1 MHTEMDMPVERAN
14 LVNGIESGHAGERGR
29 NEDLNQEGRE
39 MAFVNEYVSD
49 EDIKKYNLDRVW
61 LDRNAVYKI
70 EGKLPS
76 GFRHK
81 WTVDRESDTYFMV
94 VGGGGYDR
102 NVTRCLLYRGG
113 QFWDIELA
121 KPGEGS
127 NDFSEQPYRIVWALE
142 TINLR
147 RPETA
152 HREVIQVLKEA
163 LTVYGY
169 AGPRSQAPGTTLV
182 EFKF

>member
-1 MHTEMDMPVERAN
+1 
-14 LVNGIESGHAGERGR
+14 
-29 NEDLNQEGRE
+29 
-39 MAFVNEYVSD
+39 MAFVNEYVSED
-49 EDIKKYNLDRVW
+49 DIKKYDLDRVW
-61 LDRNAVYKI
+61 LDRNPVYKI

-102 NVTRCLLYRGG
+102 GNITNCVLYRGG
-113 QFWDIELA
+113 QLWDIQLA
-121 KPGEGS
+121 EPGDGS
-127 NDFSEQPYRIVWALE
+127 KSFKEQPYRIVWALE
-142 TINLR
+142 TIYPR
-147 RPETA
+147 QSEA
-152 HREVIQVLKEA
+152 AYQEVINVLKEA

>member
-1 MHTEMDMPVERAN
+1 
-14 LVNGIESGHAGERGR
+14 
-29 NEDLNQEGRE
+29 

-49 EDIKKYNLDRVW
+49 DDIKKYNLDRVW

-81 WTVDRESDTYFMV
+81 WTVDRERDTYFMMA
-94 VGGGGYDR
+94 GGGSYDR
-102 NVTRCLLYRGG
+102 DFTSWVLYREG
-113 QFWDIELA
+113 QLWDIDLS

-127 NDFSEQPYRIVWALE
+127 NSFDEQPYRIVWALE
-142 TINLR
+142 RINLR
-147 RPETA
+147 KPEAA
-152 HREVIQVLKEA
+152 HREIIQVLKEA

-169 AGPRSQAPGTTLV
+169 AGPRRQAPGTTLV